1 MKRKQFLTALLV
13 IVMVVLAS
21 VGFTACKQQDKNKN
35 KEPNRTLVV
44 GTTMTVDSL
53 NRLDAVGGKPGYYF
67 DKIASTVSQISA
79 VSKID
84 GKFVSVACNF
94 EVSEDGTT
102 VKLTQKNG
110 YKWHDGKDVTIDD
123 VEFTLKGLKVGEN
136 YENVVKEGK
145 SLTYTVTFADK
156 FLTDVAG
163 YTLFP
168 KHVFEN
174 KTKETLTDEES
185 VIGAGPFKYVGKD
198 DNAGTITFEKFA
210 DYPLADKVQFNK
222 VVFKKYG
229 SDDVL
234 ALALNKGEIDLI
246 YNYSASLNVHA
257 IDMLSKS
264 DNATLI
270 SKSTKRVEKVLFF
283 NNQKMTDARVK
294 RAIALSIDYAK
305 LRETFAT
312 AGVAPAREGFVG
324 EGIEGYK
331 ETPIWKR
338 DLEKAKKLLREA
350 GYSENNKFNFE
361 ILVNSSQKS
370 SDEQYA
376 NLLKDQIE
384 ETGLVKVEFAKK
396 GTDWQDYYQAGNH
409 MASLATITPKGYDF
423 EAGYATR
430 YTLAT
435 ITSMYKSE
443 DQNPENP
450 KINWNPVAHGQMLV
464 EKDGNL
470 TEYGEILTA
479 MKNAKNKEELNTAVG
494 MYQDFIVKNVI
505 CVPFFYSG
513 TTYGVSSKLTGFQ
526 FDDSYGVFNV
536 VTFETLKRV

>member
-21 VGFTACKQQDKNKN
+21 VGFTACKQKDKN

-44 GTTMTVDSL
+44 GTTLTVDSL
-53 NRLDAVGGKPGYYF
+53 NRLDADGGKPGYYF

-102 VKLTQKNG
+102 VKLTQKDG

-145 SLTYTVTFADK
+145 SLTYTVKIADK

-185 VIGAGPFKYVGKD
+185 VIGAGPFKYAGRD

-331 ETPIWKR
+331 ETPIWQR

-350 GYSENNKFNFE
+350 DYSENNKFKFE
-361 ILVNSSQKS
+361 LLVNSGK
-370 SDEQYA
+370 DDDCA
-376 NLLKDQIE
+376 KLLQTQIE
-384 ETGLVKVEFAKK
+384 ETGLVKVELVKK
-396 GTDWQDYYQAGNH
+396 GNDWQGYYKEGNH

-423 EAGYATR
+423 VAGYGSK
-430 YTLAT
+430 YLLAKD
-435 ITSMYKSE
+435 TSLVE
-443 DQNPENP
+443 E
-450 KINWNPVAHGQMLV
+450 NPVAHGQMLV
-464 EKDGNL
+464 EKDGKL
-470 TEYGEILTA
+470 TEFGKILNAMMTA
-479 MKNAKNKEELNTAVG
+479 KDKAEQDKAVG
-494 MYQDFIVKNVI
+494 DYQDYIMNNVL

>member
-21 VGFTACKQQDKNKN
+21 VGFTACKQQDKNK
-35 KEPNRTLVV
+35 EPNRTLVV
-44 GTTMTVDSL
+44 GTTLTVDSL
-53 NRLDAVGGKPGYYF
+53 NRLDANGGKPGYNF

-79 VSKID
+79 ISKID

-94 EVSEDGTT
+94 EVSEDGTI
-102 VKLTQKNG
+102 VKLTQKDG

-123 VEFTLKGLKVGEN
+123 VEFTLKELKVGEN
-136 YENVVKEGK
+136 YENVVKDGK
-145 SLTYTVTFADK
+145 SLTYTVTIADK

-198 DNAGTITFEKFA
+198 DNAGTITFEKFQ

-229 SDDVL
+229 TDDVL
-234 ALALNKGEIDLI
+234 ALALEKGEIDLI

-270 SKSTKRVEKVLFF
+270 SKATKRVEKVLFF

-305 LRETFAT
+305 LREAFAT

-331 ETPIWKR
+331 ETSIWQR

-361 ILVNSSQKS
+361 ILVNSSEKS
-370 SDEQYA
+370 SDTQYA

-384 ETGLVKVEFAKK
+384 ETGLVNVKLTEEGK
-396 GTDWQDYYQAGNH
+396 GWQEYYQKGNH

-443 DQNPENP
+443 KQDPENL
-450 KINWNPVAHGQMLV
+450 KNNWNPVAHGQMLV
-464 EKDGNL
+464 EKDGKL

-479 MKNAKNKEELNTAVG
+479 MKNAKNKEELNMAVG

>member
-21 VGFTACKQQDKNKN
+21 VGFTACKQQDKNK
-35 KEPNRTLVV
+35 EPNRTLVV
-44 GTTMTVDSL
+44 GTTLTVDSL
-53 NRLDAVGGKPGYYF
+53 NRLDAAGNAPGYNF

-94 EVSEDGTT
+94 EVSEDGKT
-102 VKLTQKNG
+102 VKLTQKDG

-145 SLTYTVTFADK
+145 SLTYTITMADK

-331 ETPIWKR
+331 ETPIWQR
-338 DLEKAKKLLREA
+338 DLEKAKELLRDA
-350 GYSENNKFNFE
+350 GYSENKKFNFE

-370 SDEQYA
+370 SDGQYA
-376 NLLKDQIE
+376 DLLKGQIE
-384 ETGLVKVEFAKK
+384 ETGLVNVELTKK
-396 GTDWQDYYQAGNH
+396 GADWQDYYQAGNH
-409 MASLATITPKGYDF
+409 MASLATITPTGYDF

-443 DQNPENP
+443 DQNPDNQ

-464 EKDGNL
+464 EKDGKF